1 MNETL
6 INLLQRNRAEKVGVG
21 GGSGEKE
28 ERRYHQARLSVIKYL
43 WRSSS
48 QVHRGNA
55 TAWPNDESSDE
66 EQDDGNL
73 QNLQDPLDRT
83 DGEMWR

>member
-6 INLLQRNRAEKVGVG
+6 INLLQQNGPEKLEWG
-21 GGSGEKE
+21 GGVSGEKE
-28 ERRYHQARLSVIKYL
+28 ERRYHQVRLSVIKYL
-43 WRSSS
+43 WRNSS

-55 TAWPNDESSDE
+55 TAWSNDESSDE
-66 EQDDGNL
+66 DVNL
-73 QNLQDPLDRT
+73 QNLQDPVDRT